1 MRIFSNFSIFNIMEG
16 NWCCSLITTQ
26 SYAIIINGI
35 VFFIIKNCSST
46 CKINIIRNLLYTF
59 IKLSFVNSFITIH
72 SCLYA
77 RNYPIVACIICN
89 INFCTPRCHTN
100 GNSTCISFLLNEAVF
115 CRIRNLILDIRD
127 RSINSIKSRT
137 NIIMRITLN
146 CVSWCFTIRYIC
158 TTTKIL

>member
-1 MRIFSNFSIFNIMEG
+1 MEG
-16 NWCCSLITTQ
+16 NGCCSLITTQ

-35 VFFIIKNCSST
+35 FFFIIENCSST

-59 IKLSFVNSFITIH
+59 IKLSFVNSFIISLCSFYT
-72 SCLYA
+72 
-77 RNYPIVACIICN
+77 RNCTSFTRFVCN
-89 INFCTPRCHTN
+89 INFCTPCCHTN
-100 GNSTCISFLLNEAVF
+100 GNSTCISFLLNKAIF